1 MAAALQV
8 AQGGHT
14 QVLQVQTPSTHVT
27 ARVRA
32 LVVVIIHDLK
42 HACNTR
48 IVTTVTVF
56 INLYTGP
63 LLMSWVTAGHMTES
77 EVANIIDLE
86 SFLMSWVTAGHE
98 TESEAGNIIDLE
110 SFLMTWVTAGDPDE
124 TESEAVNIIVL
135 E

>member
-1 MAAALQV
+1 
-8 AQGGHT
+8 
-14 QVLQVQTPSTHVT
+14 
-27 ARVRA
+27 
-32 LVVVIIHDLK
+32 
-42 HACNTR
+42 
-48 IVTTVTVF
+48 
-56 INLYTGP
+56 
-63 LLMSWVTAGHMTES
+63 MTES

-110 SFLMTWVTAGDPDE
+110 PFLMTWVTAGDPDE

>member
-42 HACNTR
+42 HACDTR
-48 IVTTVTVF
+48 IVTTVTFFFF

-63 LLMSWVTAGHMTES
+63 LLMSWVRAGHMTES
-77 EVANIIDLE
+77 EVGHTTDLG
-86 SFLMSWVTAGHE
+86 SFLMSWVMAGHE
-98 TESEAGNIIDLE
+98 TESESWE
-110 SFLMTWVTAGDPDE
+110 HY
-124 TESEAVNIIVL
+124 
-135 E
+135 